1 MTILVVAT
9 CGALAGAVLRF
20 SHVTLSRGAFLV
32 ATVTEKDLHQETKIY
47 RDRIRRAIGAHGE
60 TLAGLYHGDV
70 RDAQQARELLRR
82 SPALGGVIW
91 GSERW
96 MTASLQ
102 QYPPRPMSSFP
113 VDSVA
118 MEVLAR
124 AKVADL
130 MIVTSVPSVSL
141 SHGHEKASVHFL
153 AELVQLW
160 REVPNVM
167 TPGVDTT
174 EFERAAYTLART
186 QARWTSR
193 SHLAVPMWLAGTVHL
208 IRALSASALEAGE
221 LSCAITKLQDAI
233 AQFRTHDNPGL
244 EAAVRNNYAIALF
257 VQSFYDQQGKQLRA
271 RAMKQLVGAARL
283 RRTSGSVGASVWHN
297 RYAAMAAKDAVK
309 NITLLYKFTETT
321 LFANFIEARS
331 FGKSD

>member
-1 MTILVVAT
+1 
-9 CGALAGAVLRF
+9 
-20 SHVTLSRGAFLV
+20 
-32 ATVTEKDLHQETKIY
+32 
-47 RDRIRRAIGAHGE
+47 
-60 TLAGLYHGDV
+60 
-70 RDAQQARELLRR
+70 
-82 SPALGGVIW
+82 
-91 GSERW
+91 
-96 MTASLQ
+96 
-102 QYPPRPMSSFP
+102 MSSFP

-271 RAMKQLVGAARL
+271 RAMKQLLGAARL
-283 RRTSGSVGASVWHN
+283 RRTSGSVGASAWHN

-309 NITLLYKFTETT
+309 SSL
-321 LFANFIEARS
+321 RR
-331 FGKSD
+331 D